1 VWARCYAQT
10 VLHRSGDPL
19 LERELVKLQLDDD
32 PHVWPAPQFEAA
44 AVEVERVFERLGL
57 TQLTLPL
64 AA

>member
-1 VWARCYAQT
+1 VQ
-10 VLHRSGDPL
+10 L
-19 LERELVKLQLDDD
+19 LKLQAEND
-32 PHVWPAPQFEAA
+32 PHVWPPAQFAPI